1 MAAVGLLG
9 LVLLAVGLVWAP
21 PLKTGLHTGLFVL
34 QILDVGFKPQAW
46 LPGAPL
52 REEVTYPTPKG
63 TGLADVYRIADGKE
77 RAGVLLFLGANA
89 AGRDDADVIN
99 LGNALARAGFV
110 VMVHWSPTMGLQAN
124 IDPDE
129 VENLVWAFKFLR
141 EREYVDEERVGMGGF
156 SVGGSFA
163 MVAASDPL
171 INEEVRFVNS
181 FGGYYEARSLFL
193 QIANRSSLRESGDE
207 PWEVDPLTYRVF
219 ANELLETVG
228 DAGERAALE
237 GQFVLGE
244 EVGELEGLS
253 ERAAVVARLLEGTT
267 PGEAEVLLDSLP
279 EGFHWELTRISP
291 KAHIGGL
298 KARLRIMHDRGDRLI
313 PVGESR
319 RLAAE
324 LGDREGFRYT
334 ETSIFEHVRPGG
346 GQSWRHLA
354 GEAWKLYR
362 HMYGLVRVAH

>member
-21 PLKTGLHTGLFVL
+21 PLKAGLHTGLFVL
-34 QILDVGFKPQAW
+34 QILDLGFKPQAW
-46 LPGAPL
+46 LPGAPS
-52 REEVTYPTPKG
+52 REEVAYPTPKG
-63 TGLADVYRIADGKE
+63 TGLADVYRIADGKD

-193 QIANRSSLRESGDE
+193 QIASRSSLGESGDE

-228 DAGERAALE
+228 DAGERTALE